1 MQPFAQAGLVNMSK
15 LAEYVLTTGFGVKNA
30 AQFLQAPPPPP
41 EEMAP
46 QGMPPGMEGMPPEGM
61 MPQELPPQGPAGLES
76 LPPEILQLLLA
87 QGQQQPPM

>member
-1 MQPFAQAGLVNMSK
+1 

-46 QGMPPGMEGMPPEGM
+46 QGMPPGMEGMPPGMEGM
-61 MPQELPPQGPAGLES
+61 PPEGMPPEGLPPQGPAGLEG